1 VERDQASGPRV
12 SCNHPE
18 HRRGIFLKLENVA
31 TNDGIEGSLE
41 RDLARIT
48 LAEEHVPERPSGRA
62 LSRCF
67 ECCRNPVYADN
78 LALVTHNFRGK
89 KGNIAGASAN
99 VKHTHA
105 GDDAGFT
112 EEPLR
117 YRIDE
122 TRLRLEPFDLSI
134 GMTQHVLGS
143 RINIMTNIAH
153 SSGFFD
159 AHGHQF

>member
-1 VERDQASGPRV
+1 V

-18 HRRGIFLKLENVA
+18 HRRGIRLKLEYVA

-48 LAEEHVPERPSGRA
+48 LAEKHVPQRPGRRA
-62 LSRCF
+62 RYRCF

-78 LALVTHNFRGK
+78 VALVTHNFRGK
-89 KGNIAGASAN
+89 KGGASAN

-105 GDDAGFT
+105 GDDSGFT

-134 GMTQHVLGS
+134 
-143 RINIMTNIAH
+143 
-153 SSGFFD
+153 
-159 AHGHQF
+159 